1 MCDFSEETAILS
13 NRGKGPLKG
22 PPLGRSLQKCLMI
35 LCNSVKVANKG
46 RLRIVRAR
54 EGVVTKCTGRP
65 AWVLEQEEAIG
76 CRPHGPSEHRLSLTV
91 SQSCDK
97 GARERRM
104 LMTAGTR
111 VWHVGTLPPS
121 QLIFTWNTSTTKKG
135 HLIKY
140 THVAVLNTCK
150 PTYYFG

>member
-1 MCDFSEETAILS
+1 M
-13 NRGKGPLKG
+13 
-22 PPLGRSLQKCLMI
+22 GRSLQKCLMI

-111 VWHVGTLPPS
+111 VWHVGTLPPP
-121 QLIFTWNTSTTKKG
+121 
-135 HLIKY
+135 HLISSHYITHTYTLVLFNSLTYFLLIANKIIRFLLKY
-140 THVAVLNTCK
+140 L
-150 PTYYFG
+150 TYSS